1 MWPGGFASRPFFWL
15 VVVMSEV
22 PKATLQAWL
31 QQAVALYSANQFAQ
45 AEPLC
50 RRLAQAAPDKES
62 VLNLWAAVLHALERY
77 EEAEP
82 LFARLVGIQPGKADY
97 WMNLGTVRRG
107 LGRYDQ
113 ALQAYTRAAEL
124 GNTTAEF
131 YFNVGL
137 THLDRRDFESA
148 RAVLKRAVELAPDNA
163 LMRSEYIKACYESM
177 EMEEA
182 TAALEGWTD
191 FSGLAPDQLAEAGH
205 RIMNLGE
212 TRLAEHVVSQLQ
224 TAQLNPRAMLTLA
237 QIMERTNRIPEAQR
251 LIDRLTAD
259 PQAESLG
266 ADLLVMQAQLAQRAG
281 NHEQARELFTHTLQ
295 ATGQFHDRHFAL
307 FPLVRSLDALKRYDE
322 AFAAMTEAHESQIAH
337 LKMTAPLAVAQ
348 GIPTWEIAKWSCD
361 PEDIKQWGAADPPS
375 MQESPI
381 FVVAFPRSGTTLLE
395 QTLDAH
401 PSLRSM
407 DEQPFV
413 QHALDDIVAAGVYYP
428 EKLATLSPEQLRT
441 IRARYFERASAKV
454 QLQPGQRLVDK
465 NPLNLLRLPAIQRL
479 FPNSPIIL
487 AVRHP
492 CDVILS
498 CFMQHFRAPHFVM
511 LCATLQSLAE
521 GYRRSFDFWYSQSA
535 MLAPNVLEVRY
546 EQFVA
551 DFERGVREIAEFLQ
565 LPWNDSMLAPAE
577 HARAKGF
584 ISTPSYSQVVQPV
597 NQKAVGRW
605 RAYEL
610 HFAPVIPLLQP
621 YLARWGYG
629 DR

>member
-1 MWPGGFASRPFFWL
+1 MR
-15 VVVMSEV
+15 E
-22 PKATLQAWL
+22 
-31 QQAVALYSANQFAQ
+31 AVALYGAHRFEQ

-50 RRLAQAAPDKES
+50 RRLASALPDHGA

-77 EEAEP
+77 GEAEP
-82 LFARLVGIQPGKADY
+82 VFSRLVELEPRNASY

-107 LGRYDQ
+107 LGRYDD
-113 ALQAYTRAAEL
+113 ALQAYTRAADM
-124 GNTTAEF
+124 GCATAEF

-137 THLDRRDFESA
+137 THLDRRDYESA
-148 RAVLKRAVELAPDNA
+148 RAVLKRAVELAPANA

-177 EMEEA
+177 QMEEA
-182 TAALEGWTD
+182 TAALQGWTD

-212 TRLAEHVVSQLQ
+212 TRLAERVVSQLQ
-224 TAQLNPRAMLTLA
+224 GAQLDPRATLTLA
-237 QIMERTNRIPEAQR
+237 QIMERTNRIPEAQQ
-251 LIDRLTAD
+251 LIDALAAD
-259 PQAESLG
+259 PRASSLG
-266 ADLLVMQAQLAQRAG
+266 ADLLIMRAQLAQRAG
-281 NHEQARELFTHTLQ
+281 DHERARELFQQTLQ
-295 ATGQFHDRHFAL
+295 GTGQFQDRHFAL
-307 FPLVRSLDALKRYDE
+307 FPLLRSLDALKRYDE
-322 AFAAMTEAHESQIAH
+322 AFAAMVEAHESQIEH
-337 LKMTAPLAVAQ
+337 LKLTAPLAVAR
-348 GIPTWEIAKWSCD
+348 GTPTWEIAKWSCD
-361 PEDIKQWGAADPPS
+361 PEDIRQWDAADAPS

-413 QHALDDIVAAGVYYP
+413 QYALDDIVAAGVYYP
-428 EKLATLSPEQLRT
+428 EQLAKLAPEQLRT
-441 IRARYFERASAKV
+441 IRARYLERATAKV

-479 FPNSPIIL
+479 FPNAPIIL

-511 LCATLQSLAE
+511 LCSSLQSLAE
-521 GYRRSFDFWYSQSA
+521 GYRRSFDFWYRQA
-535 MLAPNVLEVRY
+535 EMLSPRVLEVRY
-546 EQFVA
+546 EIFVA
-551 DFERGVREIAEFLQ
+551 DFERGVREMAEFLQ
-565 LPWNDSMLAPAE
+565 LPWHDAMLAPAE
-577 HARAKGF
+577 HARTKGF

-605 RAYEL
+605 RAYERHL
-610 HFAPVIPLLQP
+610 APIIPLLQP
-621 YLARWGYG
+621 YLERWGYA

>member
-1 MWPGGFASRPFFWL
+1 
-15 VVVMSEV
+15 MSEV

-31 QQAVALYSANQFAQ
+31 REAVALYGANQFEQ

-50 RRLAQAAPDKES
+50 RRLASAVPDKEP
-62 VLNLWAAVLHALERY
+62 VLNLWGAVLHALARY
-77 EEAEP
+77 SEAEP
-82 LFARLVGIQPGKADY
+82 VFARLVELQPRNESY
-97 WMNLGTVRRG
+97 WMNLGTARRG

-124 GNTTAEF
+124 GCATPEF

-137 THLDRRDFESA
+137 THFDRHDYESA

-163 LMRSEYIKACYESM
+163 LIRSEYIRACYESM
-177 EMEEA
+177 QMEEA
-182 TAALEGWTD
+182 TAALQGWTD

-212 TRLAEHVVSQLQ
+212 TQLAERVVSQLQ
-224 TAQLNPRAMLTLA
+224 TAQLDPRAMLTLS
-237 QIMERTNRIPEAQR
+237 QIMERTNRIPEAQQ

-259 PQAESLG
+259 PRAQSLG
-266 ADLLVMQAQLAQRAG
+266 PDLLIMRAQLAQRTG
-281 NHEQARELFTHTLQ
+281 NHELARELFEQTLQ
-295 ATGQFHDRHFAL
+295 GTGQFHDRHFAL
-307 FPLVRSLDALKRYDE
+307 FPLVRSLDALRRYDE
-322 AFAAMTEAHESQIAH
+322 AFAAMVEAHESQIAH
-337 LKMTAPLAVAQ
+337 LKLTAPLAVAS
-348 GIPTWEIAKWSCD
+348 GTPTWEIAKWSCD
-361 PEDIKQWGAADPPS
+361 SEDIKQWDAADPPS
-375 MQESPI
+375 MQDSPI

-413 QHALDDIVAAGVYYP
+413 QYALDDIVAAGVYYP
-428 EKLATLSPEQLRT
+428 EQLAKLEPDRLRT
-441 IRARYFERASAKV
+441 IRARYFERATAKV

-465 NPLNLLRLPAIQRL
+465 NPLNLLRLPAIKRL
-479 FPNSPIIL
+479 FPNAPIIL
-487 AVRHP
+487 AIRHP

-511 LCATLQSLAE
+511 LCASLQSLAE
-521 GYRRSFDFWYSQSA
+521 GYRRSFDFWYDQAA
-535 MLAPNVLEVRY
+535 MLSPNVLEVRY
-546 EQFVA
+546 EKFVA
-551 DFERGVREIAEFLQ
+551 DFEREVRSMADFLQ
-565 LPWNDSMLAPAE
+565 LPWHGGMLAPAE

-597 NQKAVGRW
+597 NQQAVGRW
-605 RAYEL
+605 RPYRDHL
-610 HFAPVIPLLQP
+610 APIIPLLQP
-621 YLARWGYG
+621 YLERWGYA